1 MLYIIAGN
9 LKKSTFFSSIY
20 HKQISLAAKMHNLFR
35 HFLYKVYSVILRNFA
50 FDKIHL
56 CNTAKTA
63 LFKGRFCTV
72 LPKLQF
78 SCCVLLCVYGLQSIC
93 EIVFLWWTH
102 HFKIPIA
109 LFSTFIF
116 TLSVS
121 PPNSPSRVQEVA
133 CLKRNSISLVLKYSK
148 YGLL

>member
-9 LKKSTFFSSIY
+9 LKKSTFFSSAC
-20 HKQISLAAKMHNLFR
+20 HKQISLAAKIHNLFR
-35 HFLYKVYSVILRNFA
+35 HFLYKVYSMVSQNFA
-50 FDKIHL
+50 FIKIRL
-56 CNTAKTA
+56 CNKAKTA

-72 LPKLQF
+72 LPKLRF

-93 EIVFLWWTH
+93 EIVFSWWTH
-102 HFKIPIA
+102 HFRSPIA